1 MMSKKLK
8 LFLVTGMCFAISLF
22 SLAQMNSPW
31 AKKLDNPDAYTIQH
45 TAEFSKADLSF
56 DKLMGYDIVRLNDGD
71 YLWAVGKPMLP
82 YKELKV
88 ALPTGMAAKRVRV
101 VDTKSEEIPGEYNIF
116 PAQPPR
122 STEFS
127 DRNVDFVEPDNETYT
142 STQPYPST
150 LVEFVRQSDLAGQGI
165 AVIQIYPLQ
174 YVPSEKR
181 LTLYSSITLVI
192 EGVGGYQCG
201 DYLPPNISEKG
212 RKTYEK
218 MVKDM
223 VVNPEDVQLNTTFEI
238 GKSTVLPAGS
248 FDHVIITS
256 VSFSSYFQPLVDW
269 HTRKGVKDTVVTTT
283 WIYGNYAGADTQK
296 IRSFISDAH
305 STWNTTYFLLGGEKE
320 TVPFVY
326 RTYYLE
332 STPSDQYYS
341 DCDTDWVHE
350 VFVGRVS
357 VGSSTEV
364 TTFVNKVL
372 KYEKNPPRT
381 NYPLDVLLIGMDME
395 SQTHCQFLKDTLDN
409 HIPSRFNVTKVY
421 DSDAGNHRDSVLHYL
436 NAGQNLVNHADHCA
450 SNGICAG
457 YLNHGSS
464 WCISNT
470 DVDALTN
477 NNQMSVVVAPL
488 GCKASMI
495 DSEDCVAEHFVIYNP
510 YRAGVAF
517 IGNTREGYHGLG
529 ACDLYSGKLD
539 REWWMGLFDRNL
551 YNLGQ
556 TLVDSKNN
564 FSSSDPCSRHCE
576 WTLNLL
582 GEPEM
587 PIWTDAPDSFAVTY
601 PSTLPPE
608 SSSFLVHVEGSTK
621 LAPVE
626 SAYVCL
632 WKGNEVYL
640 TGYTNTSGDLTF
652 TPSPDTTGIMYVTV
666 TKHNYIPYEGG
677 ANVIFTLPVV
687 TTDSATDVEETTST
701 LHGYLEHDGGLET
714 TCWFM
719 WDTNSGEPYAHSVSV
734 GVVTGGSEF
743 TKGLTGLA
751 EGELYYFNTK
761 AQNSL
766 GDSSDGELTFLT
778 KPLPPT
784 DLTAQGTN
792 CGTIYLSWNKPA
804 SADKIIIERNNAPT
818 WARGEGEEI
827 YNGTGTNHEDSGLP
841 PSTHYYYQAWSYC
854 TEEGLEQ
861 YSDDHDS
868 ADATTLDYFAPAV
881 NYPAGNGPQSVF
893 CADLDGD
900 GDLDLA
906 VANYSSD
913 NVSIFKNNGNGTFY
927 LDSNYAVGD
936 GPYSVFC
943 ADLDTFPGLDL
954 AVAYCRCGVS
964 ILMNNGDGTFQPK
977 VDYPAGDYPTSVFCA
992 DLDGDGDVD
1001 LAVADYNLGN
1011 VSILMNN
1018 GVGTFQPKV
1027 DYQASATL
1035 YSVFC
1040 ADLDTFPGLDLA
1052 TASRNSNCI
1061 VILTNNG
1068 DGTFARDSAYDVLA
1082 YPLSV
1087 FCGDLDGDTDL
1098 DLAVGYDMGNNV
1110 VSILKNNGDGTFQPK
1125 VDYGI
1130 GSRAASVFCADL
1142 DGDGDLDLA
1151 VSNYY
1156 DNNVSILKNNGDG
1169 IFQPKVDYNV
1179 GNGPMGVFCA
1189 DLDGEGDFDLA
1200 VANSGSDSVS
1210 ILKNS
1215 CQIPANQAPWA
1226 FHLVSPLDEHTT
1238 SSVVDFD
1245 WQTAYDPNLG
1255 DQIRY
1260 DLYVST
1266 TLKFEPLNTIID
1278 SNLLVSKHTHTDS
1291 LDTGIYYWKV
1301 KAKDNWGAFRWSQE
1315 TWRFFNSYYLTDT
1328 LTIVAFSPE
1337 TLSPVDLVVTDPNGD
1352 SIGIGFNT
1360 IPGATYDDDTSYY
1373 NQHGHSD
1380 DIVTLPNRLVGDY
1393 LIRVVTEP
1401 GQDGVYSLGIR
1412 IDGTNMVML
1421 AIDKPCPPPG
1431 EAQTFSYN
1439 VPWYIGGDVNGDW
1452 KTDAADVVYL
1462 INYLYIEGPTPEPF
1476 EAGDVDYDG
1485 IINASDVV
1493 YLINYLF
1500 INGPPPP
1507 CQFSNKM

>member
-1 MMSKKLK
+1 MSKKLK
-8 LFLVTGMCFAISLF
+8 LFLVTGMFFAISLF
-22 SLAQMNSPW
+22 FFAQMSSQW
-31 AKKLDNPDAYTIQH
+31 AKELDNADVYTVQH

-56 DKLMGYDIVRLNDGD
+56 DKLRGYDIVRLNDGD

-88 ALPTGMAAKRVRV
+88 ALPMGMAAKRVRV

-122 STEFS
+122 SAELS
-127 DRNVDFVEPDNETYT
+127 DRDLDFIEPDNETYA

-150 LVEFVRQSDLAGQGI
+150 LAEFVRQTDLAGQGI

-223 VVNPEDVQLNTTFEI
+223 VVNPEDVQLNTAFKMSPSMVSPGEPFE
-238 GKSTVLPAGS
+238 
-248 FDHVIITS
+248 HVIITS
-256 VSFSSYFQPLVDW
+256 TTYAPYFQPLVNW
-269 HTRKGVKDTVVTTT
+269 HTKKGVKDTVFTTS
-283 WIYGNYAGADTQK
+283 WIYSTYSGSNNQQK
-296 IRSFISDAH
+296 IRNFIIDAN
-305 STWNTTYFLLGGEKE
+305 STWGTTYFLMGGEKE
-320 TVPFVY
+320 TVPFEF
-326 RTYYLE
+326 RIYYHDTSGLPE

-341 DCDTDWVHE
+341 DFDDDWTHE

-372 KYEKNPPRT
+372 KYEKDPPRT
-381 NYPLDVLLIGMDME
+381 NYPLDILLIGMDME
-395 SQTHCQFLKDTLDN
+395 SETHCEFLKDTIDN

-421 DSDAGNHRDSVLHYL
+421 DSDAGNHRIAAISAL

-450 SNGICAG
+450 WNGMWTG
-457 YLNHGSS
+457 HLNHDSN
-464 WCISNT
+464 WYISNT
-470 DVDALTN
+470 EVDALTN
-477 NNQMSVVVAPL
+477 DNQMSVVVAAL
-488 GCKASMI
+488 GCDINRM
-495 DSEDCVAEHFVIYNP
+495 DTTEDCVGEHFVIYNP
-510 YRAGVAF
+510 GRAGVAF
-517 IGNTREGYHGLG
+517 IGNTRGAWHQLG
-529 ACDLYSGKLD
+529 DCGAYSGKLD
-539 REWWMGLFDRNL
+539 KEWWIALFDRNY

-556 TLVDSKNN
+556 TLVDSKHH
-564 FSSSDPCSRHCE
+564 FSTPDSCSRQCE

-587 PIWTDAPDSFAVTY
+587 PIWTDSPDSFAVTY

-608 SSSFLVHVEGSTK
+608 PSSFLVHVEGLTK

-640 TGYTNTSGDLTF
+640 TGYTNTSGDVTF
-652 TPSPDTTGIMYVTV
+652 NPSPGTTGIMYVTV

-701 LHGYLEHDGGLET
+701 LHGYLEHTGGLET

-761 AQNSL
+761 AHNSL

-804 SADKIIIERNNAPT
+804 SADKTIIERNNAPT

-861 YSDDHDS
+861 YSDTYDS

-881 NYPAGNGPQSVF
+881 NYATGNQAYSVF

-906 VANYSSD
+906 VANTGSNSVSILMNYGDGTFQDAVNYGVGDAPVSVFCADLDGDADLDLAVANFASDSVSILKNNGDGTFEPAVNYGTGDGPLSVFCADLDGDDYLDLAVANSSSN
-913 NVSIFKNNGNGTFY
+913 NVSILKNNGDGTFY
-927 LDSNYAVGD
+927 LDSNYVAGD
-936 GPYSVFC
+936 VPYSVFC
-943 ADLDTFPGLDL
+943 ADLDGDNDLDL
-954 AVAYCRCGVS
+954 AVANTGSNDVS
-964 ILMNNGDGTFQPK
+964 ILKNNGDGTYQTAVNYGTGYAPL
-977 VDYPAGDYPTSVFCA
+977 SVFCA
-992 DLDGDGDVD
+992 DLDND
-1001 LAVADYNLGN
+1001 N
-1011 VSILMNN
+1011 
-1018 GVGTFQPKV
+1018 
-1027 DYQASATL
+1027 
-1035 YSVFC
+1035 
-1040 ADLDTFPGLDLA
+1040 
-1052 TASRNSNCI
+1052 
-1061 VILTNNG
+1061 
-1068 DGTFARDSAYDVLA
+1068 
-1082 YPLSV
+1082 
-1087 FCGDLDGDTDL
+1087 DL
-1098 DLAVGYDMGNNV
+1098 DLAVANRNSDN
-1110 VSILKNNGDGTFQPK
+1110 VSILKNNGDGTFQTK
-1125 VDYGI
+1125 VDYGA
-1130 GSRAASVFCADL
+1130 GDGTVSVFCADLDGDNDLDLAVSNHMSYNVSILKNNGDGTYQSAVNYQVGDTCDALFCADL

-1151 VSNYY
+1151 VANAGS
-1156 DNNVSILKNNGDG
+1156 NNVSILKN
-1169 IFQPKVDYNV
+1169 
-1179 GNGPMGVFCA
+1179 
-1189 DLDGEGDFDLA
+1189 L
-1200 VANSGSDSVS
+1200 
-1210 ILKNS
+1210 
-1215 CQIPANQAPWA
+1215 CQIPANQAPRA
-1226 FHLVSPLDEHTT
+1226 FHLLFPLDEHTT
-1238 SSVVDFD
+1238 SPVVDFD
-1245 WQTAYDPNLG
+1245 WQTTYDPNLG
-1255 DQIRY
+1255 NQIRY

-1266 TLKFEPLNTIID
+1266 TLNFLPLNTTID
-1278 SNLLVSKHTHTDS
+1278 SNLLVSK
-1291 LDTGIYYWKV
+1291 DTATFGIGIYYWKV

-1328 LTIVAFSPE
+1328 LTVVAFSP
-1337 TLSPVDLVVTDPNGD
+1337 VDLIVTDPLGD
-1352 SIGIGFNT
+1352 SIGLGFNT
-1360 IPGATYDDDTSYY
+1360 IPNADYDTTTDYD
-1373 NQHGHSD
+1373 HDGDKD
-1380 DIVTLPNRLVGDY
+1380 DIITMPDRLVGDY
-1393 LIRVVTEP
+1393 QIRVVAEP
-1401 GQDGVYSLGIR
+1401 GGGGGVYSLGIR
-1412 IDGTNMVML
+1412 IDGSAMTML
-1421 AIDKPCPPPG
+1421 ADSEPTPPPG
-1431 EAQTFSYN
+1431 EVATLTYN
-1439 VPWYIGGDVNGDW
+1439 TPWFLRGDVNGDW
-1452 KTDAADVVYL
+1452 N
-1462 INYLYIEGPTPEPF
+1462 INVT
-1476 EAGDVDYDG
+1476 
-1485 IINASDVV
+1485 DVV

-1500 INGPPPP
+1500 LIPPGPAPEPLETGDVNCDGAINVTDVVYLINYLFLVPPGPPP
-1507 CQFSNKM
+1507 CS